1 MNKEQLEEMY
11 TDITKIGSLILDMRL
26 FNHSDSMKDSF
37 NIIYKSNSELFR
49 TINEAVIREE
59 LAKHNIKCKA
69 DRGSCEIP
77 GGFVSQG
84 AGLAVRDAS
93 QAGSCHSETIRS
105 S

>member
-1 MNKEQLEEMY
+1 MSVSIEHSPLRAQPIMVKIPDWQAFERRLLCNNDEKYQEQ
-11 TDITKIGSLILDMRL
+11 
-26 FNHSDSMKDSF
+26 
-37 NIIYKSNSELFR
+37 
-49 TINEAVIREE
+49 
-59 LAKHNIKCKA
+59 
-69 DRGSCEIP
+69 RGSCEIP